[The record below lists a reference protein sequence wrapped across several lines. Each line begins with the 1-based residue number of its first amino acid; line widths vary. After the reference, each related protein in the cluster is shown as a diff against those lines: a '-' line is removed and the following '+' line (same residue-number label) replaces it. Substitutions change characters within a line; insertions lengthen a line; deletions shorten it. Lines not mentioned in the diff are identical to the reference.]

1 MSAGVQDKTIDY
13 RVSTFKVHDANQS
26 IISAWNIH
34 QTKARAATNPSNPPP
49 TCSDEADDLLEVVD
63 DGADPLAVADAP
75 ELVPVVVGAPMAA
88 VGGTIVAA
96 SEIAAEFLSE
106 EIQMEIADFDQFS
119 HRIELAVIAT
129 ILTPK

>member
-1 MSAGVQDKTIDY
+1 M
-13 RVSTFKVHDANQS
+13 
-26 IISAWNIH
+26 
-34 QTKARAATNPSNPPP
+34 
-49 TCSDEADDLLEVVD
+49 LEVVD

-119 HRIELAVIAT
+119 HRIELEVIAT